1 MKRIVQ
7 YIVLLLLTALLVWGI
22 LWARGKANEELC
34 VGVDVEVVNADST
47 SFVTPEGIK
56 NDLNK
61 LGIRIVGKPMASINA
76 SEIENK
82 LRQSE
87 YLESAECVKG
97 GNHRVLIRVRQLVPV
112 LRVFD
117 QDNVSYY
124 MNRDGKRM
132 NAVPNYR
139 ADVPVVQGHFDA
151 RFPAIRLLPLVEY
164 VESDSLLSSLV
175 AMYSVRDS
183 NNVFIMPNVYGTV
196 NHVMR
201 GHVVNLGSVD
211 NYKAKLK
218 KLCAFYKNVLPV
230 KGWAYYDTISV
241 KWDYQVVATR
251 RNKKVHV
258 AVQIDS
264 IDNESEADLETIRLS
279 DKIQTL
285 NKSEGS
291 DKKNENKKKK

>member
-34 VGVDVEVVNADST
+34 VGVDVEVINADST
-47 SFVTPEGIK
+47 VFVTPEGIK
-56 NDLNK
+56 EDLSK
-61 LGIRIVGKPMASINA
+61 LGIRVVGKPMASINA
-76 SEIENK
+76 HEIEKK
-82 LRQSE
+82 LHQSE
-87 YLESAECVKG
+87 YLESAECIKG

-139 ADVPVVQGHFDA
+139 ANVPIVQGHFDA
-151 RFPAIRLLPLVEY
+151 RFPATRLLPLVEY

-175 AMYSVRDS
+175 EMYSVRDS
-183 NNVFIMPNVYGTV
+183 NNVFIVPNVYGKV
-196 NHVMR
+196 NDAVR
-201 GHVVNLGSVD
+201 GHVVNLGSLD
-211 NYKAKLK
+211 NYKDKLK

-251 RNKKVHV
+251 RNKKVHTV
-258 AVQIDS
+258 IELDS
-264 IDNESEADLETIRLS
+264 TDYESDADLQTIKLS
-279 DKIQTL
+279 DDVQTL
-285 NKSEGS
+285 NHSEGN
-291 DKKNENKKKK
+291 DRIKENKKK